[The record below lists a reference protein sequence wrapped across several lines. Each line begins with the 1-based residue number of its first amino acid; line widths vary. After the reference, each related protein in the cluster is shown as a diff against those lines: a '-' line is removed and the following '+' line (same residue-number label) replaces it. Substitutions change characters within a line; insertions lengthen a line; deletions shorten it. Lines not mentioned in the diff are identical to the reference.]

1 MDKILVLGKINVDI
15 AARVKQFP
23 KGNEEI
29 QMSDTWQRT
38 AGSGYEVSHFLKHFS
53 VPCNLCCPVGQGIY
67 ADEILEEMEDAV
79 IRIPS
84 AQMNGCTYTMI
95 DPEGKIQTML
105 VQGGE
110 SDWSGI
116 FDVLPSLEEYSALV
130 VDGSILAE
138 NEAVTGIL
146 EEYNGQIIL
155 CLDEESVYMDMD
167 ILNELLLKDP
177 VIHLTENAAIA
188 LCDSEDLE
196 EIGETL
202 KGITENEIVLL
213 GNDLSALY
221 IHGDD
226 KVYQAS
232 SAGKR
237 KDMSGVREVHIA
249 AYITAVYSG
258 LRTDKAL
265 AFAGSC
271 ASLLASSYRTVFGDK
286 EINLQKNLMITSI
299 MK

>member
-29 QMSDTWQRT
+29 QMTDTWQRT
-38 AGSGYEVSHFLKHFS
+38 AGFGYEVSHFLKHFS
-53 VPCNLCCPVGQGIY
+53 VPCDICCPVGQGIY
-67 ADEILEEMEDAV
+67 ADEILEELDDTV

-84 AQMNGCTYTMI
+84 AQMNGCSYTMI
-95 DPEGKIQTML
+95 DAEGKIQTMF

-110 SDWSGI
+110 SDWAGI
-116 FDVLPSLEEYSALV
+116 TEVLPDLNLYSAVVADGSVLIDNEQVIRLLEEY
-130 VDGSILAE
+130 E
-138 NEAVTGIL
+138 
-146 EEYNGQIIL
+146 GQIIL
-155 CLDEESVYMDMD
+155 SLDEESVYMDMD

-177 VIHLTENAAIA
+177 VIHLNENAAIA

-213 GNDLSALY
+213 GNDLSALF
-221 IHGDD
+221 IHGDE
-226 KVYQAS
+226 KTYQVS
-232 SAGKR
+232 SPGRR
-237 KDMSGVREVHIA
+237 KDMSGVRETHLA
-249 AYITAVYSG
+249 AYMTAVYSG
-258 LRTDKAL
+258 LRTEKAL

-271 ASLLASSYRTVFGDK
+271 ASLLASSYRTVLSDK

>member
-1 MDKILVLGKINVDI
+1 MDRILVLGKINMDI
-15 AARVKQFP
+15 AVRVKQFP

-29 QMSDTWQRT
+29 QMTDTWQRT
-38 AGSGYEVSHFLKHFS
+38 AGSGYEICHFLKHFS
-53 VPCNLCCPVGQGIY
+53 VPCDVCSPVGQGVY
-67 ADEILEEMEDAV
+67 AEEIREKLDDSF

-84 AQMNGCTYTMI
+84 AQMNGCSYTMI
-95 DPEGKIQTML
+95 DAEGKIQTMF

-110 SDWSGI
+110 SDWTGI
-116 FDVLPSLEEYSALV
+116 TEVLSDLNPYSAVV
-130 VDGSILAE
+130 VDGSVLID
-138 NEAVTGIL
+138 NEQVIQLL
-146 EEYNGQIIL
+146 EEYDGQIVL

-202 KGITENEIVLL
+202 KGITENEIVVL

-232 SAGKR
+232 SPGKH
-237 KDMSGVREVHIA
+237 KDMSGVSETHLA
-249 AYITAVYSG
+249 AYITAIYSG
-258 LRTDKAL
+258 LRTEKAL
-265 AFAGSC
+265 SFAGSC
-271 ASLLASSYRTVFGDK
+271 ASLLASSYRTVFSDK

>member
-1 MDKILVLGKINVDI
+1 MDRILVLGKINMDI
-15 AARVKQFP
+15 AVRVNQFP

-29 QMSDTWQRT
+29 QMTDTWQRT
-38 AGSGYEVSHFLKHFS
+38 AGSGYEICHFLKHFS
-53 VPCNLCCPVGQGIY
+53 VPCDVCSPVGQGVY
-67 ADEILEEMEDAV
+67 AEEIREKLDDSF

-84 AQMNGCTYTMI
+84 AQMNGCSYTMI
-95 DPEGKIQTML
+95 DAEGKIQTMF

-110 SDWSGI
+110 SDWTGI
-116 FDVLPSLEEYSALV
+116 TEVLSDLNPYSAVV
-130 VDGSILAE
+130 VDGSVLID
-138 NEAVTGIL
+138 NEQVIQLL
-146 EEYNGQIIL
+146 EEYDGQIVL

-177 VIHLTENAAIA
+177 
-188 LCDSEDLE
+188 CDSEDLE

-202 KGITENEIVLL
+202 KGITENEIVVP

-232 SAGKR
+232 SPGKH
-237 KDMSGVREVHIA
+237 KDMSGVSETHLA
-249 AYITAVYSG
+249 AYITAIYSG
-258 LRTDKAL
+258 LRTEKAL
-265 AFAGSC
+265 SFAGSC
-271 ASLLASSYRTVFGDK
+271 ASLLASSYRTVFSDK

>member
-29 QMSDTWQRT
+29 QMTDTWQRT
-38 AGSGYEVSHFLKHFS
+38 AGFGYEVSHFLKHFS
-53 VPCNLCCPVGQGIY
+53 VPCDACCPVGQGIY
-67 ADEILEEMEDAV
+67 AGEILEELDETV

-95 DPEGKIQTML
+95 DSEGKIQTML

-110 SDWSGI
+110 SDWTGI
-116 FDVLPSLEEYSALV
+116 TEGLPDLNPYSAVVADGSVLIDNEQVIRLLEEY
-130 VDGSILAE
+130 E
-138 NEAVTGIL
+138 
-146 EEYNGQIIL
+146 GQIIL

-188 LCDSEDLE
+188 LCDSEDLD

-221 IHGDD
+221 IHGDE
-226 KVYQAS
+226 KTYQVS
-232 SAGKR
+232 SPGR
-237 KDMSGVREVHIA
+237 HKDMSGVRETHIA

-258 LRTDKAL
+258 LRTEKAL

-271 ASLLASSYRTVFGDK
+271 ASLSASSYRTVLNDK

-299 MK
+299 LK